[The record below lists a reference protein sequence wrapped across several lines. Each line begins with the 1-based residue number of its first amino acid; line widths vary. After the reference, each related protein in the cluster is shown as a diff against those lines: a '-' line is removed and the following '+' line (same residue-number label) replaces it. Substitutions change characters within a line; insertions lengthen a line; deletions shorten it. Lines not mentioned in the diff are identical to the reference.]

1 MILYNWKR
9 IVEISRGNAFDIV
22 TILRII
28 TYKLKPKNY
37 HDLTFKFYEQNFG
50 GHSFLLNP
58 EELLEK
64 GRTYSDKEVA
74 EYAGVASFRNYYGYN
89 KTKDTTL
96 DLILCK
102 VSEETINKN
111 RLLKIEDGKI
121 HFLYEETGEKRWL

>member
-1 MILYNWKR
+1 MILYNWEK
-9 IVEISRGNAFDIV
+9 IVKASRGNAFDIV

-37 HDLTFKFYEQNFG
+37 HDLTFKFYEKNFG

-64 GRTYSDKEVA
+64 GRTYSDREVA
-74 EYAGVASFRNYYGYN
+74 EYAGVASFRNYYRYN
-89 KTKDTTL
+89 KDKDTTL
-96 DLILCK
+96 DFILCK
-102 VSEETINKN
+102 VSKETINKN
-111 RLLKIEDGKI
+111 RLLRIEDDKI